1 MWLKQCHKRTIPQEN
16 HHEFIGSMFTY
27 HSQEVMGGKN
37 DIVLPIAHIIVDD
50 HPTYPAEKKQVDI
63 TCFTYLGS
71 AG

>member
-1 MWLKQCHKRTIPQEN
+1 
-16 HHEFIGSMFTY
+16 
-27 HSQEVMGGKN
+27 MGGKN

-50 HPTYPAEKKQVDI
+50 HPTYPTEKKQVDI